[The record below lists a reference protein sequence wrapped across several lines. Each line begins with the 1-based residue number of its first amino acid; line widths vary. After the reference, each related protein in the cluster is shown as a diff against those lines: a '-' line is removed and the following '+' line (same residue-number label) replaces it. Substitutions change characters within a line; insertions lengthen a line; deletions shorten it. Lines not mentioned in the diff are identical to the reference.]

1 LGTWEEVTRKF
12 PEPLAVPPAVV
23 TITPPVV
30 APGITIATNVL
41 PLLLIGMAETPAI
54 VIPVGLLRLVPVI
67 VTSVPTG
74 PVVAEK
80 EIIVGAGIM
89 VNPASDALPPGVVR
103 LTAPVAPVPTIATIE
118 VVETTVNDVTRVPPN
133 VIIEV
138 PVKFVPVMLMI
149 APEPA
154 LVGAKDVMV
163 GCEKTT
169 ELSNN
174 NTEIKKIFFMNLIY
188 ARIIIEYNKRCKYF
202 KQPKTIMR

>member
-1 LGTWEEVTRKF
+1 MEEVTRKL

-23 TITPPVV
+23 TLTPPLV
-30 APGITIATNVL
+30 APGITMATNVL

-54 VIPVGLLRLVPVI
+54 VIPVGLLKLVPVI

-80 EIIVGAGIM
+80 EIIVGGAEIK
-89 VNPASDALPPGVVR
+89 VNPAIDALPLGVVR
-103 LTAPVAPVPTIATIE
+103 LTAPVAPVPTMATIE
-118 VVETTVNDVTRVPPN
+118 VEETTVNEVTRVPPN

-149 APEPA
+149 APAAA
-154 LVGAKDVMV
+154 LVGAKDVIV

-169 ELSNN
+169 ELSNKN
-174 NTEIKKIFFMNLIY
+174 AEIKKIFFMKLIY
-188 ARIIIEYNKRCKYF
+188 ARII
-202 KQPKTIMR
+202 MRV